1 MSHKKIQ
8 LKKEDIEEGHI
19 FNCELTG
26 KELVIISNLFQRV
39 PPDTKFGEMRNLQT
53 EIEDV
58 ALNLQK
64 YCELDTIKANEKED
78 TKKDKEKAND
88 SKLKGLEININRF
101 KKDRN
106 LI

>member
-19 FNCELTG
+19 FTVELTG
-26 KELVIISNLFQRV
+26 KELVILSNLFQRV

-58 ALNLQK
+58 ALNLEK

-78 TKKDKEKAND
+78 SKKDKEKSNA
-88 SKLKGLEININRF
+88 SKLKGLEINLNRF